1 MPCPLAEHLELIFTL
16 TKEYVDGRGSSAASG
31 VGKRKWGDTEMPGR
45 EEAIKEIFNE
55 VFALWKEEILS
66 MLPTGSDTQGYTTLH
81 ETLKL
86 LDSAALEQLEE
97 RLLVLFEQATLT
109 DHVVL
114 PPSTANIGNDRHRL
128 GKLYDHP
135 FRGDRND

>member
-1 MPCPLAEHLELIFTL
+1 MTKIVFPENLARAVAKMKKSL
-16 TKEYVDGRGSSAASG
+16 GGS
-31 VGKRKWGDTEMPGR
+31 GDSDTS
-45 EEAIKEIFNE
+45 IKEVFHE

-97 RLLVLFEQATLT
+97 RLLVLFEQASCSFRMTGELRR
-109 DHVVL
+109 L
-114 PPSTANIGNDRHRL
+114 PERWQ
-128 GKLYDHP
+128 
-135 FRGDRND
+135 RGGCFHDYESIDPGAKVGVGE